1 MKELVLTRNYF
12 WEMLNFK
19 SDMARNLFIWMCRHV
34 EYNTGY
40 VDLSTDI
47 RNKIAEELQIEKKSI
62 TGALSILKKSGIIA
76 GEKNKFQ
83 INPELFWKGDHKLR
97 EELLKDNLIKRKFNL
112 YERGSYTI

>member
-19 SDMARNLFIWMCRHV
+19 SDIARNLFIWMCRHV

-40 VDLSTDI
+40 VNLSSDI
-47 RNKIAEELQIEKKSI
+47 RKEISEELDIERNTI
-62 TGALSILKKSGIIA
+62 TSALSILKKSNIIS

-83 INPELFWKGDHKLR
+83 INPELFWKGNHELR
-97 EELLKDNLIKRKFNL
+97 EDLLKTDEIKRKFNL